1 MSDYRNISIRNKRA
15 TYDFEILDT
24 YIAGIVLTGT
34 EIKSLR
40 LGKASLTDCY
50 CYFNNGELFV
60 RGMNI
65 AEYHWGTYNNH
76 MPKRDRKL
84 LLTRKELLKLQR
96 SLQDK
101 GLSIVGLKLF
111 INEKGLAKLQIGL
124 GRGRKS
130 YDKREYIKE
139 RDAHKEISQVFRK

>member
-50 CYFNNGELFV
+50 CYFHNGELFV
-60 RGMNI
+60 HRRIPLG
-65 AEYHWGTYNNH
+65 HLQQPHTQ
-76 MPKRDRKL
+76 
-84 LLTRKELLKLQR
+84 TRP
-96 SLQDK
+96 
-101 GLSIVGLKLF
+101 
-111 INEKGLAKLQIGL
+111 
-124 GRGRKS
+124 
-130 YDKREYIKE
+130 
-139 RDAHKEISQVFRK
+139 

>member
-50 CYFNNGELFV
+50 CYF
-60 RGMNI
+60 
-65 AEYHWGTYNNH
+65 
-76 MPKRDRKL
+76 
-84 LLTRKELLKLQR
+84 
-96 SLQDK
+96 
-101 GLSIVGLKLF
+101 
-111 INEKGLAKLQIGL
+111 
-124 GRGRKS
+124 
-130 YDKREYIKE
+130 
-139 RDAHKEISQVFRK
+139 HKH